1 MLRQVKSVWLIVNIA
16 LLYVPFV
23 ALLAGILTV
32 FGVKKYVLCQEG
44 CTVCSFT
51 QARTDGQLS
60 LAGLELRGVAG
71 GWHPPGRQQMTKS
84 IPSVKSPSPLDYQF
98 CVLHK
103 TYHAHEVLKFSTYGH
118 LRTK

>member
-1 MLRQVKSVWLIVNIA
+1 MLRQVKSVWLIVNID

-32 FGVKKYVLCQEG
+32 FGVKKKYVLCQEG

-60 LAGLELRGVAG
+60 LG
-71 GWHPPGRQQMTKS
+71 GWHPPGRNK
-84 IPSVKSPSPLDYQF
+84 
-98 CVLHK
+98 
-103 TYHAHEVLKFSTYGH
+103 
-118 LRTK
+118 